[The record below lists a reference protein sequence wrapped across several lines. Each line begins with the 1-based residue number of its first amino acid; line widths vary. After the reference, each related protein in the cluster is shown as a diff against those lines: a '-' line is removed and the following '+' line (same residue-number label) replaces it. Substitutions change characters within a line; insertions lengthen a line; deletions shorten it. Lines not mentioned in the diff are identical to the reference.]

1 VTQETERHAFIRK
14 LSTFRATLSPI
25 EGRALDTIL
34 RTAEGAKPVGD
45 VEAYGWFF
53 GGGTADPD
61 FITGSTDAVAPGET
75 TGWWQMYSSGNNPFR
90 S

>member
-1 VTQETERHAFIRK
+1 MTQETERHAFIRK
-14 LSTFRATLSPI
+14 LSAFRATLSPI
-25 EGRALDTIL
+25 EARALDTIL
-34 RTAEGAKPVGD
+34 RTAEGARPVGD

-53 GGGTADPD
+53 GPGAGDQTLPD
-61 FITGSTDAVAPGET
+61 STDVVAPGET